1 MQKIHQQRLKGN
13 SSCQGAEDGQEQGM
27 RVLFSAL
34 SSQRD
39 ERREIDIPAPLTPIN
54 LATLLWGRGHLPP
67 RPLCAGIGHCGLCR
81 VRFLSTPP
89 VPCLREQDI
98 LTHEELAAGVRLAC
112 CHDADDA
119 MILVVSPESARSK
132 AGNTHLF
139 ADALPSS
146 LREGRPC
153 EAWLAVDL
161 GTTSIAWE
169 ALDAQ
174 GCPLAEGQLPNP
186 QMGAGTDVMARLAAA
201 SPEWGTEGA
210 NFMRD
215 TAQAALADI
224 CSALHARG
232 ITVREI
238 CLAANPAITLLTL
251 GLDSSGLRSAPYRL
265 DFHGGQEVHLP
276 GLPPLWIPPLLAPFV
291 GGDLSAGICAVLH
304 AAPAPH
310 FPLLLADMGTNGE
323 FALLRAGMPPLLAS
337 VPLGPALEGI
347 GLRCGGLAEEG
358 AVTAFHASPAGLMPQ
373 TIGGAPPL
381 HICGV
386 GYLALI
392 RLLLSIGL
400 LDSDGHFRPEAS
412 GPHPLAFLR
421 TRLAASLTTE
431 RGEPV
436 LPLPGGLFLTASDV
450 ESLLK
455 VKAAFSLAVA
465 SLLSE
470 ANLSPTESGEI
481 VLAGA
486 LGQHAPLDALAE
498 LGFLPPASIA
508 KTRTAGNTSLRGAAL
523 LLRGSNDCCPDKLR
537 EELSVLRAQART
549 LPLAESPFFHERY
562 ILHMRFGPTH
572 FN

>member
-1 MQKIHQQRLKGN
+1 
-13 SSCQGAEDGQEQGM
+13 M
-27 RVLFSAL
+27 RVLFSAR
-34 SSQRD
+34 SSQGD
-39 ERREIDIPAPLTPIN
+39 ERREIDIPAPSPPLN
-54 LATLLWGRGHLPP
+54 LAALLWGRGHLPV

-81 VRFLSTPP
+81 VRFLSAPP
-89 VPCLREQDI
+89 AACPREQDI
-98 LTHEELAAGVRLAC
+98 LTHDELAAGVRLAC

-119 MILVVSPESARSK
+119 MILAVSPEGARSK
-132 AGNTHLF
+132 AAPLPV
-139 ADALPSS
+139 DVPPSS
-146 LREGRPC
+146 VQEGRTC

-174 GCPLAEGQLPNP
+174 GRLLARGQMINP
-186 QMGAGTDVMARLAAA
+186 QIGAGTDVMARLAAA
-201 SPEWGTEGA
+201 SPERGTEGA
-210 NFMRD
+210 RFMRD
-215 TAQAALADI
+215 AAQAALADM
-224 CSALHARG
+224 CVTLRARG
-232 ITVREI
+232 ISVREL
-238 CLAANPAITLLTL
+238 CLAANPAMTLLAL

-265 DFHGGQEVHLP
+265 DFHGGQPFHLP
-276 GLPPLWIPPLLAPFV
+276 GLPPLWIPPLPAPFA

-304 AAPAPH
+304 TDPAPR

-358 AVTAFHASPAGLMPQ
+358 AVTAFHASPAGLTPQ
-373 TIGGAPPL
+373 TIGGSPPL
-381 HICGV
+381 RICGV
-386 GYLALI
+386 GYLSLI

-400 LDSDGHFRPEAS
+400 LDRDGHFRPDAS
-412 GPHPLAFLR
+412 GPHPFAFLR

-455 VKAAFSLAVA
+455 VKAAFSLAIE

-470 ANLSPTESGEI
+470 AGLSPAESGEL

-486 LGQHAPLDALAE
+486 LGQHASPDVLAE
-498 LGFLPPASIA
+498 LGFLPPASAA
-508 KTRTAGNTSLRGAAL
+508 KTRVAGNTSLRGAAL
-523 LLRGSNDCCPDKLR
+523 LLRGSSGCQPDKLR
-537 EELSVLRAQART
+537 EELSALCRQAHT
-549 LPLAESPFFHERY
+549 LPLAESPLFPERY
-562 ILHMRFGPTH
+562 IRHMHFGPVR
-572 FN
+572 FM

>member
-1 MQKIHQQRLKGN
+1 
-13 SSCQGAEDGQEQGM
+13 M
-27 RVLFSAL
+27 RIIFSAL
-34 SSQRD
+34 SSQRG
-39 ERREIDIPAPLTPIN
+39 ERREIDIPVPLTPIN

-81 VRFLSTPP
+81 VRFLSAPP
-89 VPCLREQDI
+89 APCLRERDI
-98 LTHEELAAGVRLAC
+98 LAHEELTAGVRLAC

-119 MILVVSPESARSK
+119 MILAVSPESARPK
-132 AGNTHLF
+132 TDNTRLF
-139 ADALPSS
+139 DDILPSS
-146 LREGRPC
+146 VQEGKPC

-169 ALDAQ
+169 ALDVQ
-174 GCPLAEGQLPNP
+174 GRPFAGGQMLNP

-201 SPEWGTEGA
+201 SPERGTEGA

-215 TAQAALADI
+215 TVQAALADI
-224 CSALHARG
+224 CGALHAQG

-238 CLAANPAITLLTL
+238 CLAANPAMTLLAL
-251 GLDSSGLRSAPYRL
+251 GLDSSGLRAAPYRL
-265 DFHGGQEVHLP
+265 DFHGGQEAHLP
-276 GLPPLWIPPLLAPFV
+276 GLPPLWIPPLLAPFA

-304 AAPAPH
+304 AAPSPR

-358 AVTAFHASPAGLMPQ
+358 AVTAFHVSPAGLTPQ

-386 GYLALI
+386 GYLSLI

-400 LDSDGHFRPEAS
+400 LDSDGHFRPDAS

-421 TRLAASLTTE
+421 TRLAASLSTE

-436 LPLPGGLFLTASDV
+436 LLLPGGLFLTASDV

-455 VKAAFSLAVA
+455 VKAAFSLAVD

-470 ANLSPTESGEI
+470 AGLCPAETGEI

-486 LGQHAPLDALAE
+486 LGQYAPLDALTE
-498 LGFLPPASIA
+498 LGFLPPASVA
-508 KTRTAGNTSLRGAAL
+508 KTRAAGNTSLRGAAL
-523 LLRGSNDCCPDKLR
+523 LLRGSNNCRPDKLR
-537 EELSVLRAQART
+537 EELSALHAQAHT

-562 ILHMRFGPTH
+562 ILHMRFGPARVGS
-572 FN
+572 FQC